1 MLLVLLPAVLGL
13 DRYVMTDDSMDGS
26 LGRGSVALARDVP
39 PSDLRVG
46 DVVTFLPPGATQD
59 DQRVTHRIVAIESG
73 VATTQGDDASR
84 PDPWSLPLTDATY
97 ARVWVSVPWIGYPF
111 VIDGGW
117 VLLAAGRRCRA
128 HPGRRGRALV
138 APEGGRDRL
147 GRSCRWAER
156 PDHRSER
163 CAPAHHTAAYHRDM
177 PQRVLVVEDEEDI
190 AFPLVRTLE
199 REGYDVHWVDS
210 GQKALDDVAAHHA
223 DVVILDLGLPDM
235 DGLEVCRKA
244 RDNGY
249 DGAIMIVTARAGEL
263 DRVVGLDYGADDYM
277 AKPFGLAE
285 LQARVRAL
293 LRRTTAAA
301 AAAADGVD
309 GGLRIDVA
317 ARRVFSGDDEVPLT
331 GKEFEVLNVLVANK
345 DKVVSR
351 TRLMADVW
359 DENWYGSTKT
369 LDVTI
374 GRLRQKLESV
384 GVQEKVVAVRGVG
397 FRLEGTPSD

>member
-1 MLLVLLPAVLGL
+1 
-13 DRYVMTDDSMDGS
+13 
-26 LGRGSVALARDVP
+26 
-39 PSDLRVG
+39 
-46 DVVTFLPPGATQD
+46 
-59 DQRVTHRIVAIESG
+59 
-73 VATTQGDDASR
+73 
-84 PDPWSLPLTDATY
+84 
-97 ARVWVSVPWIGYPF
+97 
-111 VIDGGW
+111 
-117 VLLAAGRRCRA
+117 
-128 HPGRRGRALV
+128 
-138 APEGGRDRL
+138 
-147 GRSCRWAER
+147 
-156 PDHRSER
+156 
-163 CAPAHHTAAYHRDM
+163 M

-199 REGYDVHWVDS
+199 REGYDVDWVDS
-210 GQKALDDVAAHHA
+210 GQKALDDVSSRHA
-223 DVVILDLGLPDM
+223 DVIILDLGLPDM

-293 LRRTTAAA
+293 LRRTNSTATAAETPA
-301 AAAADGVD
+301 E

>member
-1 MLLVLLPAVLGL
+1 M
-13 DRYVMTDDSMDGS
+13 
-26 LGRGSVALARDVP
+26 
-39 PSDLRVG
+39 
-46 DVVTFLPPGATQD
+46 
-59 DQRVTHRIVAIESG
+59 
-73 VATTQGDDASR
+73 
-84 PDPWSLPLTDATY
+84 
-97 ARVWVSVPWIGYPF
+97 
-111 VIDGGW
+111 
-117 VLLAAGRRCRA
+117 
-128 HPGRRGRALV
+128 
-138 APEGGRDRL
+138 
-147 GRSCRWAER
+147 
-156 PDHRSER
+156 
-163 CAPAHHTAAYHRDM
+163 
-177 PQRVLVVEDEEDI
+177 VEDEEDI

-210 GQKALDDVAAHHA
+210 GQKALDDVSSRHA

-293 LRRTTAAA
+293 LRRTSGSAGGKDTPE
-301 AAAADGVD
+301 DD
-309 GGLRIDVA
+309 DPDGLRIDVA
-317 ARRVFSGDDEVPLT
+317 ARRVYAGAEEISLT
-331 GKEFEVLNVLVANK
+331 GKEFEVLSILAANR

-351 TRLMADVW
+351 DRLMADVW

-384 GVQEKVVAVRGVG
+384 GVTERVVAVRGVG
-397 FRLEGTPSD
+397 FRLEGAADA